1 MNDLSGAAEIAPE
14 MSTWPLATL
23 CYWLFTLRNWRTEYR
38 NPARARGVGGDPG
51 VAACPGGRPDRTN
64 DTKRHARP
72 PPRAPPRP
80 FTLSPPPPPPPPWA
94 ARPALS
100 HPYPESRSAP

>member
-51 VAACPGGRPDRTN
+51 VAACPCGRPDRTN
-64 DTKRHARP
+64 GPGRYARP
-72 PPRAPPRP
+72 PPYAGPRP
-80 FTLSPPPPPPPPWA
+80 FPLSLPAPRPPGLAPRPP
-94 ARPALS
+94 
-100 HPYPESRSAP
+100 